1 MKYVSVAQ
9 MVAVEREA
17 NANGLTYE
25 QMMENAGR
33 GLAEVILDEY
43 GYLEEEGVLAL
54 VGSGNNGGDAL
65 VALSYLAEQG
75 WPVRAYIVRV
85 RPHSDPLVERLA
97 AAGGQVQSIEADPDL
112 ELLGAWLQEN
122 GLLLDGVLGTG
133 TRLPLKPELAQVL
146 GFVRCNLEQQSDP
159 PAVVAIDCPSGI
171 DCDSGEAAPECIPAE
186 LTVTMAAIKQ
196 GLYKFP
202 ACDLLGE
209 LRLVDIGLPENGE
222 ALQAWR
228 NVHTFIPDIEWVRNV
243 LPARPNSAHKGTFG
257 TALVIAG
264 CTNYTGAAWLAGQAA
279 YRIGAGL
286 VTLGV
291 PDPLHPI
298 LAGQFPEA
306 TWLPLPS
313 AHGAI
318 AAPAAESVRQNLGRA
333 TALLLGPGFGLSED
347 TAAFLAELFSAGHHA
362 ALPPLVVDADGLKLL
377 AGLPDWP
384 ARLPSRAV
392 LTPHPGEMS
401 VLTGLPAAQIQADR
415 LALALRYSRKWKH
428 VIILKGAFSIIAAP
442 SGEAAVIP
450 VATPALARAG
460 SGDVL
465 AGLVVGLR
473 AQGVEAFPAAVAA
486 TWIHAQAGLIAA
498 QQIGSTTA
506 VLAGDVLHACIDV
519 LADLT

>member
-9 MVAVEREA
+9 MVAIEREA
-17 NANGLTYE
+17 HATGLTYD

-43 GYLEEEGVLAL
+43 GFLEEEGILGL

-75 WPVRAYIVRV
+75 WPVRAYIVRS
-85 RPHSDPLVERLA
+85 RPQDDPLVARLEA
-97 AAGGQVQSIEADPDL
+97 NSGQIHTIQGDPDM
-112 ELLGAWLQEN
+112 ELLGAWLKECA
-122 GLLLDGVLGTG
+122 LLLDGVLGTG

-146 GFVRCNLEQQSDP
+146 DFVHQNLGRLPDP
-159 PAVVAIDCPSGI
+159 PAVIAIDCPSGI

-186 LTVTMAAIKQ
+186 MTVTMAAIKH

-228 NVHTFIPDIEWVRNV
+228 NIRTFVPNSDWVSSK
-243 LPARPNSAHKGTFG
+243 LPERPNHAHKGTFG
-257 TALVIAG
+257 TALVVAG

-318 AAPAAESVRQNLGRA
+318 AVPAAESVRRNLGRA

-347 TAAFLAELFSAGHHA
+347 TAAFLAELFSAGHYA
-362 ALPPLVVDADGLKLL
+362 ALPALVVDADGLKLL

-384 ARLPSRAV
+384 ARLPSPAV

-401 VLTGLPAAQIQADR
+401 VLTGLPTSQIQADR
-415 LALALRYSRKWKH
+415 LALALRYSHKWKH
-428 VIILKGAFSIIAAP
+428 VIILKGAFTVIASP
-442 SGEAAVIP
+442 DGEAAIIP

-460 SGDVL
+460 TGDVL
-465 AGLVVGLR
+465 AGLVAGLR
-473 AQGVEAFPAAVAA
+473 AQGLEAFPAAVAA
-486 TWIHAQAGLIAA
+486 AWIHAQAGLLAA
-498 QQIGSTTA
+498 HQLGSTTS
-506 VLAGDVLHACIDV
+506 VLASDVLRACIDI
-519 LADLT
+519 LADLA